1 MEGLLC
7 LSRCRHLFH
16 AFSII
21 SIRWLARRNLR
32 PQGRSLTPPQSVSQV
47 NGGAVVQI
55 SQMWLSDWM
64 AELSRQLPPAHFT
77 QVGVES
83 VDSVKHAGS
92 YHLRTSH
99 R

>member
-1 MEGLLC
+1 MP
-7 LSRCRHLFH
+7 HLH
-16 AFSII
+16 HLHP
-21 SIRWLARRNLR
+21 LAGPAK
-32 PQGRSLTPPQSVSQV
+32 PQRDSPSLPLNPPPQSVPLFCDESQV
-47 NGGAVVQI
+47 NGGTVVQI